1 MAVDEEHV
9 GAGDDA
15 IGDGGPS
22 QGHAHRVTI
31 RDVAREVGVS
41 PSTVSRAFARPGRVS
56 AATARR
62 IREVSDRLGYRVDPI
77 SSYDPT
83 GGMTGQIAIVVSD
96 LANPIFADYVK
107 AAQHRCLDLGYGL
120 LVIDSEE
127 TGAIEKNAVELARP
141 HVDGI
146 ILGSSRRSDS
156 AIRKLAETKPV
167 IALNRSIRGVK
178 SIIGNV
184 QTGLEA
190 AVNHLVGLGHT
201 EITYISGPQTSWQE
215 GTRWRVMTALCSV
228 HGLRLKRIPSD
239 SPSFSGGYRCAEAF
253 LKNQTSAVL
262 AFNDMIAIGFIAA
275 LRAQHISVPGQ
286 VSVIGIDDIPVSS
299 LVTPAL
305 TSVRMPRRETASLA
319 VDEMVG
325 RLRRIK
331 VHEGMKPIVVDS
343 TFVVRASTAPLSR

>member
-1 MAVDEEHV
+1 MAQDDRTETEAAAEDGNLHDD
-9 GAGDDA
+9 GA
-15 IGDGGPS
+15 
-22 QGHAHRVTI
+22 QHRVTI

-56 AATARR
+56 AETARR
-62 IREVSDRLGYRVDPI
+62 IREVSDRLGYRAVPI
-77 SSYDPT
+77 SSYDPN
-83 GGMTGQIAIVVSD
+83 GGVTDQIAIVVSD

-127 TGAIEKNAVELARP
+127 SGAIEKNAVEIARS

-184 QTGLEA
+184 QTGMEE
-190 AVNHLVGLGHT
+190 AVNHLAQLGHT
-201 EITYISGPQTSWQE
+201 DVTYISGPQTSWQE
-215 GTRWRVMTALCSV
+215 GTRWRIMTALCSV
-228 HGLRLKRIPSD
+228 HGIRLKRIPSD
-239 SPSFSGGYRCAEAF
+239 APSFSGGYRCAEPF
-253 LKNQTSAVL
+253 LRNPTTAVL

-275 LRAQHISVPGQ
+275 LRAQHVSVPGQ
-286 VSVIGIDDIPVSS
+286 VSVVGIDDIPVSS

-305 TSVRMPRRETASLA
+305 TSVRMPRRETSSLA
-319 VDEMVG
+319 VDELVG

-331 VHEGMKPIVVDS
+331 SQDGMKPVVVDS
-343 TFVVRASTAPLSR
+343 TFVPRASTGPAAV

>member
-1 MAVDEEHV
+1 M
-9 GAGDDA
+9 
-15 IGDGGPS
+15 
-22 QGHAHRVTI
+22 
-31 RDVAREVGVS
+31 
-41 PSTVSRAFARPGRVS
+41 
-56 AATARR
+56 
-62 IREVSDRLGYRVDPI
+62 SDRLGYRVDPI

-343 TFVVRASTAPLSR
+343 TFVVRASTAPRA